1 LVSRQIRRAT
11 TADREPR
18 GEDVCRID
26 VNRWNRHNL
35 PHAPEKRRARLCC
48 PRHGVTAMLEVGA
61 MAPQL
66 PAASDGDRA
75 RHWFVESLDRVNRAI
90 QGTNDL
96 EQMMTDVLDASLS
109 IFDCDRAWLLYPC
122 DPNARRQSV
131 PMLRAKPEFPRLYPR
146 DLPMDAE
153 AAEVFRVVRA
163 ASGPVQFGPVAPQHP
178 LSATLAERLGIRSRM
193 AVALYPKGDQP
204 YMFGLSQCGYPRVWT
219 TLEQQLFEEIGRR
232 LADALTSLSIV
243 GSLRESEKR
252 YRHIFE
258 STGVAVFEPDFSAVK
273 ARLDELKARRVE
285 DVRQH
290 CAAHPEFVADTR
302 VLVKIR
308 DANDR
313 AVKLLEAGTKERLFA
328 SAHDVHGTDDVFVSA
343 LVAIAGE
350 RSSFEGE
357 TVLTTLKG

>member
-1 LVSRQIRRAT
+1 
-11 TADREPR
+11 
-18 GEDVCRID
+18 
-26 VNRWNRHNL
+26 
-35 PHAPEKRRARLCC
+35 
-48 PRHGVTAMLEVGA
+48 
-61 MAPQL
+61 MAPHV
-66 PAASDGDRA
+66 PAASDGDGA
-75 RHWFVESLDRVNRAI
+75 RRWFVESLDRVNRAI

-109 IFDCDRAWLLYPC
+109 IFDCDRTWLVYPC
-122 DPNARRQSV
+122 DPNARWQGV
-131 PMLRAKPEFPRLYPR
+131 QMLRVKPEFPRLFPR

-163 ASGPVQFGPVAPQHP
+163 SSGPVQFGPVPPQHP

-204 YMFGLSQCGYPRVWT
+204 YMFGLSQCAYPRVWT

-243 GSLRESEKR
+243 RSLRESEKR

-258 STGVAVFEPDFSAVK
+258 STGVAIFEQDFSAVK
-273 ARLDELKARRVE
+273 AALDELKARRVE

-302 VLVKIR
+302 CWSR
-308 DANDR
+308 
-313 AVKLLEAGTKERLFA
+313 
-328 SAHDVHGTDDVFVSA
+328 SATRTTG
-343 LVAIAGE
+343 
-350 RSSFEGE
+350 RSSCSKPARKSGSS
-357 TVLTTLKG
+357 LRRTTYTAPTTCS